1 VEPFFRVVEMSQVQ
15 ERGPLKVRLIG
26 YASATTVVLVGCVG
40 LAGWVFNIAALR
52 TIVPVMAYMP
62 GMDGFE
68 ATIAIREKE
77 KSTGVHQPVIA
88 MTALAMMAIVTSL
101 LSQRV
106 LPIK

>member
-1 VEPFFRVVEMSQVQ
+1 MVEMSQVQ